1 MNICWLCVTKT
12 LGNLFIAYLRYQS
25 HVLTHHV
32 YSMDMLGGEKRLLTF
47 VCCHFF
53 KR

>member
-25 HVLTHHV
+25 HVLTHYV
-32 YSMDMLGGEKRLLTF
+32 YSMDMLGSKRLLTF